1 MNKKSQNHKTVLIT
15 GASGGLGAEIASSLI
30 QSGMNIVINYFKRKK
45 EAESLAKKLSK
56 NNSVLIVKGD
66 VSKYD
71 DAIKV
76 VEKTIKEY
84 GRIDVLINNAGIHI
98 DKTVINMTPKIWTKV
113 LDTNLNGVF
122 NFSKAVLPQM
132 KKQKFGRI
140 INISSFTAFRGVVG
154 ASNYAASK
162 AGIAG
167 FTKSF
172 AKEVAK
178 YNITV
183 NAIAP
188 GYFDI
193 GMFHDISSDVQ
204 KIIQK
209 QIPAERLGFP
219 EEISQLIRLLIEMDY
234 LTGQIFTL
242 DGGFSI

>member
-1 MNKKSQNHKTVLIT
+1 MQKTSQHKQTVLIT

-30 QSGMNIVINYFKRKK
+30 KFDLNIVINYYKRKK
-45 EAESLAKKLSK
+45 DAESLAKKLSK
-56 NNSVLIVKGD
+56 NNSVLILKGD
-66 VSKYD
+66 VSKYQ
-71 DAIKV
+71 DAKKV
-76 VEKTIKEY
+76 VEKTIEKF
-84 GRIDVLINNAGIHI
+84 GRVDILINNAGIHI
-98 DKTVINMTPKIWTKV
+98 DKTVLNMSPKKWEQV

-132 KKQKFGRI
+132 MKQKFGRI

-193 GMFHDISSDVQ
+193 GMFHDIPPNVQ

-209 QIPAERLGFP
+209 QIPAERLGHSQ
-219 EEISQLIRLLIEMDY
+219 EISELIKLLIKMDY

>member
-1 MNKKSQNHKTVLIT
+1 MLKSTSQNLTVLIT
-15 GASGGLGAEIASSLI
+15 GASVGLGAYLASSF
-30 QSGMNIVINYFKRKK
+30 SKSSMNVVINFHKGKK
-45 EAESLAKKLSK
+45 DADILVKKLSV
-56 NNSVLIVKGD
+56 NNNVISVKGD
-66 VSKYD
+66 VSKFK
-71 DAIKV
+71 DAKNIV
-76 VEKTIKEY
+76 NQTIKQF
-84 GRIDVLINNAGIHI
+84 GRIDVLVNNAGIHL
-98 DKTVINMTPKIWTKV
+98 DKTVQNMNPKTWSKV
-113 LDTNLNGVF
+113 LETNLNGVF
-122 NFSKAVLPQM
+122 NFNKAVLPQM
-132 KKQKFGRI
+132 KKQRFGRI
-140 INISSFTAFRGVVG
+140 INISSFTAFRGIVG

-162 AGIAG
+162 AGIVG

-178 YNITV
+178 NNITV

-193 GMFHDISSDVQ
+193 GMFYDISLDVQ

-209 QIPAERLGFP
+209 QIPAERLGQP

>member
-1 MNKKSQNHKTVLIT
+1 MQKISQGKKIVLIT
-15 GASGGLGAEIASSLI
+15 GASGGIGSEISAFLL
-30 QSGMNIVINYFKRKK
+30 QSGMNIVINYFKGKK
-45 EAESLAKKLSK
+45 YAESLAKKLDQK
-56 NNSVLIVKGD
+56 NSVLILKGD
-66 VSKYD
+66 VSNYN
-71 DAIKV
+71 DAKQV
-76 VEKTIKEY
+76 VKKTIKQF
-84 GRIDVLINNAGIHI
+84 GRIDVLINNAGIHL
-98 DKTVINMTPKIWTKV
+98 DKTVLKMSPKIWTKV
-113 LDTNLNGVF
+113 LNTNLNGVF

-140 INISSFTAFRGVVG
+140 INISSFTAFKGVIG

-188 GYFDI
+188 GYFDV
-193 GMFHDISSDVQ
+193 GMFNDIPSN
-204 KIIQK
+204 IQK
-209 QIPAERLGFP
+209 MILTNIPAERLGQSK
-219 EEISQLIRLLIEMDY
+219 EISELIQLLIMTDY

-242 DGGFSI
+242 DGGYSI

>member
-1 MNKKSQNHKTVLIT
+1 MHKKTQDQKTVLIT
-15 GASGGLGAEIASSLI
+15 GASSGLGAYLASSF
-30 QSGMNIVINYFKRKK
+30 SKSSMNVVINFHKGKK
-45 EAESLAKKLSK
+45 NADLLAKKLSL
-56 NNSVLIVKGD
+56 NNNVISVKGD
-66 VSKYD
+66 VSKFK
-71 DAIKV
+71 DAKYV
-76 VEKTIKEY
+76 VNQTIKQF
-84 GRIDVLINNAGIHI
+84 GRIDVLVNNAGIHL
-98 DKTVINMTPKIWTKV
+98 DNTVQNMTPKTWSKV
-113 LDTNLNGVF
+113 METNLNGVF
-122 NFSKAVLPQM
+122 NFNKAVLPQM

-162 AGIAG
+162 AGIVG

-178 YNITV
+178 YNVTV

-193 GMFHDISSDVQ
+193 GMFYDISLEVQ

-209 QIPAERLGFP
+209 QIPAERLGQP